1 MNIVSRDQLE
11 RINREFET
19 TLDFLE
25 IGFARQ
31 SSSKIRTLLLALLF
45 PSIDKRNLERRKE
58 KKERLI
64 FPCKFSNRINIIEL
78 ILHQNNIQIFSNAL
92 RAYVHLS
99 TSGSRNVA
107 LKKKKRKKKIRR
119 ENDPSLKLFVKFKK
133 MMCMM

>member
-64 FPCKFSNRINIIEL
+64 FPCKFSNRSIIEL